1 MMSIELPAPI
11 AAYLA
16 TVNAK
21 DTSKLADCF
30 ADDAVVHDEARD
42 YQGLDAIKAWRWET
56 QAKYN
61 YTMEPIDA
69 SVDGDTVKVLARL
82 AGDFPGSPVEL
93 DYTFV
98 LENDKI
104 ASLAID

>member
-1 MMSIELPAPI
+1 MNFELPAPI

-16 TVNAK
+16 SVNAK
-21 DTSKLADCF
+21 DASTLAGCF

-42 YQGLDAIKAWRWET
+42 YEGVDAIKAWRLET

-61 YTMEPIDA
+61 YTIEPIDA

-82 AGDFPGSPVEL
+82 TGDFPGSPVEL

-98 LENDKI
+98 LKNDKI
-104 ASLAID
+104 ASLVID